1 MPSIRGSQSPFLK
14 TIFSRRDLEPLYV
27 AIPSPADVEEKP
39 SLPVIVLTPSTP
51 TEQDTPPPVY
61 PAGRLPQ
68 PNARLYFCDDDDVEE
83 DFTLKPVS
91 RWSRMR
97 ITSRT
102 ARVTVL
108 LCLMAIIVL
117 VQYAVVCMLTPQEE
131 EPMTTSVQR

>member
-1 MPSIRGSQSPFLK
+1 
-14 TIFSRRDLEPLYV
+14 
-27 AIPSPADVEEKP
+27 
-39 SLPVIVLTPSTP
+39 VIVLTPSTP
-51 TEQDTPPPVY
+51 TEQDTPPLVY

-91 RWSRMR
+91 CWSRMR
-97 ITSRT
+97 LTSRT

-117 VQYAVVCMLTPQEE
+117 VQYAVVRMLMPQEE
-131 EPMTTSVQR
+131 EPMTASVER